1 VPLPYQQPHPP
12 IRIAGASEDT
22 FPVLGTLG
30 YPLFVAVRSGALSGL
45 APDLHAYRDAN
56 AKAGHSGKGQVYPDI
71 MEQPP
76 QLSELRR
83 YFSDLQR
90 SHLHPTSADDNTLI
104 TREDCEFRWRLLHN
118 IGLSAPV
125 AAPHRYRR
133 AGAGRSRTKHDAG
146 LQGPDDA
153 T

>member
-1 VPLPYQQPHPP
+1 
-12 IRIAGASEDT
+12 
-22 FPVLGTLG
+22 
-30 YPLFVAVRSGALSGL
+30 
-45 APDLHAYRDAN
+45 
-56 AKAGHSGKGQVYPDI
+56 

-118 IGLSAPV
+118 IA
-125 AAPHRYRR
+125 HI
-133 AGAGRSRTKHDAG
+133 GRFSFDVIPSEADVLGFELLTDTQDMCIKIRSLIQLTFPDA
-146 LQGPDDA
+146 DF
-153 T
+153 